1 MSHKVIKLSVVVD
14 TDELRKW
21 ADKHADAHNHGVAT
35 VLYNAAERLDSQILG
50 VDRVRALHGECTAR
64 CGLCHECGAQ
74 LPCATLRAL
83 DGE

>member
-1 MSHKVIKLSVVVD
+1 MSDYRGGDPGAD
-14 TDELRKW
+14 TLEDWMSAANRGALATSGF
-21 ADKHADAHNHGVAT
+21 ADPR
-35 VLYNAAERLDSQILG
+35 AAIA
-50 VDRVRALHGECTAR
+50 RVRALHGECTAR